1 MDRLEN
7 ITSKL
12 VRNFTNFIPPPHLYL
27 AETNSTRRRQRGSAA
42 VASGIAFYGVQGLGF
57 LNLSRHTESEAGCF
71 SVLNGTFCVGVSGQ
85 GGRQIPLSFSFS
97 SHLSFA

>member
-1 MDRLEN
+1 MGRLEN

-12 VRNFTNFIPPPHLYL
+12 VRNFTNFIPPPPLYL

-57 LNLSRHTESEAGCF
+57 LNPSLEAHGIGGWLFFCFKRHI
-71 SVLNGTFCVGVSGQ
+71 LR
-85 GGRQIPLSFSFS
+85 GRFWARRETNPPFF
-97 SHLSFA
+97 